1 MHAAFNVRM
10 WVSGS
15 LTLGIKTAQ
24 KPYIIWSLGPKALI
38 YESLDSSGKASSR
51 LASRIHAGFE
61 ELEGKVGCS
70 AN

>member
-24 KPYIIWSLGPKALI
+24 KPYMVWSLGPKALI

-51 LASRIHAGFE
+51 LAGFE